1 MHQCDGER
9 VEQILNVMVS
19 DCEHKRQKMEFMS
32 KLVRLIWLATA
43 LPFAGVAAAQDYP
56 SKSIRLM
63 VPAAP
68 GGGADFLARIVG
80 LKLSEA
86 MGQPVVIDNRAGASG
101 TIAADLT
108 AKSAGDGYTVLMGQ
122 STSIV
127 IAPQIY
133 QKLNY
138 DTLRDLKPVT
148 LVAEVPNVLV
158 VHPSVPANSVKDLIA
173 LAKAKPGMLNFG
185 SSGNGAPTHLAGEM
199 FKTATATR
207 LVHVP
212 YKGAGPAANALIAG
226 EIQVMFAPIVSVLP
240 HVKSGRLRALAVT
253 SAARSAAVP
262 ELPTLAESGLT
273 GYDISSWFGLFVPSS
288 TPDAVV
294 EKLYR
299 ETARLLKTQD
309 VIDRFSK
316 EGAEPVGS
324 TPANF
329 SSYVRQE
336 YVKYAKVIK
345 DNGIKAD

>member
-1 MHQCDGER
+1 M
-9 VEQILNVMVS
+9 NVFS
-19 DCEHKRQKMEFMS
+19 RFG
-32 KLVRLIWLATA
+32 RLALIATV
-43 LPFAGVAAAQDYP
+43 LPFAGMAMSQDFP
-56 SKSIRLM
+56 NKSIRLI

-80 LKLSEA
+80 IKLSEA
-86 MGQPVVIDNRAGASG
+86 MSQPVVIDNRAGASG
-101 TIAADLT
+101 TIAADMT
-108 AKSAGDGYTVLMGQ
+108 AKAVGDGYTLLMGQ

-127 IAPQIY
+127 IAPQVY

-158 VHPSVPANSVKDLIA
+158 IHPSVPANSVKELIA

-199 FKTATATR
+199 FKTATGTN
-207 LVHVP
+207 LIHVP
-212 YKGAGPAANALIAG
+212 YKGAGPAANALISG

-253 SAARSAAVP
+253 SVARSAAAP
-262 ELPTLAESGLT
+262 ELPTLAESGLI

-299 ETARLLKTQD
+299 ETARLLKSQD

-324 TPANF
+324 TPAQFNN
-329 SSYVRQE
+329 YVRQE
-336 YVKYAKVIK
+336 YVKYTKVIK

>member
-1 MHQCDGER
+1 M
-9 VEQILNVMVS
+9 
-19 DCEHKRQKMEFMS
+19 
-32 KLVRLIWLATA
+32 KLFRLMWIAAVL
-43 LPFAGVAAAQDYP
+43 LFAGVAAAQDYP
-56 SKSIRLM
+56 SKSLRLI
-63 VPAAP
+63 VPASP

-80 LKLSEA
+80 IKLTEA
-86 MGQPVVIDNRAGASG
+86 MGQSVVVDNRAGASG
-101 TIAADLT
+101 TIAADIT
-108 AKSAGDGYTVLMGQ
+108 AKSVGDGYTVLMGQ

-158 VHPSVPANSVKDLIA
+158 VHPSVPANSVKELIA
-173 LAKAKPGMLNFG
+173 LAKAKPGLLNFG

-199 FKTATATR
+199 FKTATGTR
-207 LVHVP
+207 MVHVP

-240 HVKSGRLRALAVT
+240 HVKAGRLRALGVT
-253 SAARSAAVP
+253 SAARSAAAP
-262 ELPTLAESGLT
+262 ELPTLSESGLA
-273 GYDISSWFGLFVPSS
+273 GYEISSWFGLFVASS

-294 EKLYR
+294 DKLYR
-299 ETARLLKTQD
+299 ETSRVLKSQD

-324 TPANF
+324 TPAQFNT
-329 SSYVRQE
+329 YVRQE
-336 YVKYAKVIK
+336 YVKYTKVIK

>member
-1 MHQCDGER
+1 M
-9 VEQILNVMVS
+9 
-19 DCEHKRQKMEFMS
+19 KFMT
-32 KLVRLIWLATA
+32 KLVRLMWLAA
-43 LPFAGVAAAQDYP
+43 VLPFAGMAAAQDYP
-56 SKSIRLM
+56 SKSLRLI

-80 LKLSEA
+80 IKLSEA
-86 MGQPVVIDNRAGASG
+86 MAQSVVVDNRAGASG
-101 TIAADLT
+101 TIAADIT

-173 LAKAKPGMLNFG
+173 LAKAKPGLLNFG

-199 FKTATATR
+199 FKTATGTR
-207 LVHVP
+207 MVHVP
-212 YKGAGPAANALIAG
+212 YKGAGPATNALIAG
-226 EIQVMFAPIVSVLP
+226 EIQVMFAPIVAVLP
-240 HVKSGRLRALAVT
+240 HVKAGRLRALGVT
-253 SAARSAAVP
+253 SAGRSAAAP
-262 ELPTLAESGLT
+262 ELPTLSESGLT
-273 GYDISSWFGLFVPSS
+273 GYEISSWFGLFVPSS
-288 TPDAVV
+288 TPDVV
-294 EKLYR
+294 VDKLYR
-299 ETARLLKTQD
+299 ETLRVLKSQD

-324 TPANF
+324 TPAQFNT
-329 SSYVRQE
+329 YVRQE

>member
-1 MHQCDGER
+1 
-9 VEQILNVMVS
+9 
-19 DCEHKRQKMEFMS
+19 MEFMS
-32 KLVRLIWLATA
+32 KLVRLMLIAA
-43 LPFAGVAAAQDYP
+43 VLPFAGMAAAQDYP
-56 SKSIRLM
+56 SKSLRLI

-68 GGGADFLARIVG
+68 GGGADFLARILG

-86 MGQPVVIDNRAGASG
+86 MAQTVVVENRAGASG
-101 TIAADLT
+101 TIAADIT

-148 LVAEVPNVLV
+148 LVAVVPNVLV
-158 VHPSVPANSVKDLIA
+158 VHPSVPANSVKELIA
-173 LAKAKPGMLNFG
+173 LAKAKPDFFNFG

-212 YKGAGPAANALIAG
+212 YKGAGPATNALIAG
-226 EIQVMFAPIVSVLP
+226 EIQVMFAPIVAVLQ
-240 HVKSGRLRALAVT
+240 HVKAGRLRALGVT
-253 SAARSAAVP
+253 SAARSAAAP

-273 GYDISSWFGLFVPSS
+273 GYEISSWFGLFVPAS
-288 TPDAVV
+288 TPAAVV
-294 EKLYR
+294 DKLYR
-299 ETARLLKTQD
+299 ETSQLLKSQD
-309 VIDRFSK
+309 VIDRFAK

-324 TPANF
+324 TPADFNN
-329 SSYVRQE
+329 YVRQE
-336 YVKYAKVIK
+336 YVKYTKVIK

>member
-1 MHQCDGER
+1 M
-9 VEQILNVMVS
+9 
-19 DCEHKRQKMEFMS
+19 KFMT
-32 KLVRLIWLATA
+32 KLVRLMWLAA
-43 LPFAGVAAAQDYP
+43 VLPFAGMAAAQDYP
-56 SKSIRLM
+56 TKSLRLI

-80 LKLSEA
+80 IKLSEA
-86 MGQPVVIDNRAGASG
+86 MAQSVVVDNRAGASG
-101 TIAADLT
+101 TIAADIT

-173 LAKAKPGMLNFG
+173 LAKAKPGLLNFG

-199 FKTATATR
+199 FKTATGTR
-207 LVHVP
+207 MVHVP
-212 YKGAGPAANALIAG
+212 YKGAGPATNALIAG
-226 EIQVMFAPIVSVLP
+226 EIQVMFAPIVAVLP
-240 HVKSGRLRALAVT
+240 HVKAGRLRALGVT
-253 SAARSAAVP
+253 SAGRSAAAP
-262 ELPTLAESGLT
+262 ELPTLSESGLT
-273 GYDISSWFGLFVPSS
+273 GYEISSWFGLFVPSS
-288 TPDAVV
+288 TPDVV
-294 EKLYR
+294 VDKLYR
-299 ETARLLKTQD
+299 ETLRVLKSQD

-324 TPANF
+324 TPAQFNT
-329 SSYVRQE
+329 YVRQE

>member
-1 MHQCDGER
+1 MGAAHAQRGR
-9 VEQILNVMVS
+9 
-19 DCEHKRQKMEFMS
+19 KMEFKS
-32 KLVRLIWLATA
+32 KFVHLMLFAAA
-43 LPFAGVAAAQDYP
+43 LPFAAMSAAQEFP
-56 SKSIRLM
+56 SRSIRLI

-86 MGQPVVIDNRAGASG
+86 MSQPVVIDNRAGASG

-127 IAPQIY
+127 IAPLIY

-138 DTLRDLKPVT
+138 DTLRDLKAVT

-158 VHPSVPANSVKDLIA
+158 VHPSVPANSVKELIA

-199 FKTATATR
+199 FKAATGTSF
-207 LVHVP
+207 VHVP

-226 EIQVMFAPIVSVLP
+226 EVQVMFAPIVAVLP

-253 SAARSAAVP
+253 SAARSAAAP

-329 SSYVRQE
+329 NNYVRQE
-336 YVKYAKVIK
+336 YVKYAKVIR

>member
-9 VEQILNVMVS
+9 AEQILNVMVS

-43 LPFAGVAAAQDYP
+43 LPFAVVAAAQDYP